1 MAQLG
6 DNHSPFRSNASAM
19 HDVGATIDPGIPAE
33 LTDAEIDQLWNELF
47 GTPDPIIAQ
56 AEEIWYM
63 ELKVD
68 HHWNS
73 LIARYR
79 ELRR

>member
-6 DNHSPFRSNASAM
+6 DSHYPFRSNASTIY
-19 HDVGATIDPGIPAE
+19 DVGATIDPGIPAQ

-56 AEEIWYM
+56 AEENVVHGAEGRPPM
-63 ELKVD
+63 E
-68 HHWNS
+68 WSNS
-73 LIARYR
+73 P
-79 ELRR
+79 